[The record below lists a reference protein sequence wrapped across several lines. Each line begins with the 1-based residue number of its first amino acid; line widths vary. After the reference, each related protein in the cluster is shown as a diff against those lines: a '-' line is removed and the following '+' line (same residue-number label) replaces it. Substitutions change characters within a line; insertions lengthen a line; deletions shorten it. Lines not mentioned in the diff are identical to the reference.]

1 MIAYWIM
8 ASSNYSLCLL
18 NGQAMIGN
26 QLVSTNIY
34 VEKGEIA
41 LISDKKLEATEIID
55 CTNLIVLPGV
65 IDSQVHFREPGLEG
79 KETLSSGMLAAVAG
93 GVTSIFEMPNTNP
106 LTITPETIEDKL
118 SRASKAPWSDYAFY
132 LGGTMRTSKNLSKW
146 ENIKGVCGIKIFMG
160 ASTGDLMTAT
170 DEEVEA
176 VVANGKRVI
185 AVHAEDEFL
194 MNENKKTILKD
205 SNDVGM
211 HCKWRDVNS
220 SLNATK
226 RVVGLAKK
234 HNRHVHVLHITTSDE
249 MDFLRQNK
257 DTATVE
263 VLPNHLTLSAP
274 DCYEELGTLAQ
285 QNPPIREKHHQEALW
300 RAIDDGTVDIVA
312 SDHAPH
318 TLDEKSQTYPKSP
331 SGTPGV
337 QTLVPIMLNH
347 VNNGK
352 LTLPKLVSL
361 WSYGPERIHKI
372 LNKGRIKEGYDADF
386 TIVDMNKEMVIQN
399 SQQRSKSKWTPYD
412 GLKVKGWVTHTI
424 LRGNCVMQDD
434 EILSEPLGQM
444 IKFKETI

>member
-1 MIAYWIM
+1 M
-8 ASSNYSLCLL
+8 SSLDLIL
-18 NGQAMIGN
+18 KNGTVFLPQGRTTTDIGVKDGKITQIGTCSEAN
-26 QLVSTNIY
+26 QV
-34 VEKGEIA
+34 
-41 LISDKKLEATEIID
+41 ID
-55 CTNLIVLPGV
+55 CTNLFIFPGL
-65 IDSQVHFREPGLEG
+65 IDTQCHFREPGGEH
-79 KETLSSGMLAAVAG
+79 KETIQTGTMAAALG
-93 GVTSIFEMPNTNP
+93 GIVGIFEMPNTNP
-106 LTITPETIEDKL
+106 LTTTPEALDHKIKRGNETAYTDF
-118 SRASKAPWSDYAFY
+118 AYYF
-132 LGGTMRTSKNLSKW
+132 GGTYQNSTNLKEW
-146 ENIKGVCGIKIFMG
+146 ENLDGVCGIKIFMG
-160 ASTGDLMTAT
+160 ASTGNLLSAT

-274 DCYEELGTLAQ
+274 ECYEQLGTLAQ

-318 TLDEKSQTYPKSP
+318 TLDEKSGTYPNTP

-337 QTLVPIMLNH
+337 QTLLPIMLDH
-347 VNNGK
+347 AANGK
-352 LTLPKLVSL
+352 LSYERLVDL
-361 WSYGPERIHKI
+361 MAYGPIKVHKI
-372 LNKGRIKEGYDADF
+372 KNKCAITNNYDADF
-386 TIVDMNKEMVIQN
+386 TIVDPKKSHIITNNEQA
-399 SQQRSKSKWTPYD
+399 SKSAWTPYD
-412 GLKVKGWVTHTI
+412 GKKIQGMPVMTI
-424 LRGNCVMQDD
+424 IRGNIIMREGELLQKIDA
-434 EILSEPLGQM
+434 QAM
-444 IKFKETI
+444 KFDID

>member
-1 MIAYWIM
+1 M
-8 ASSNYSLCLL
+8 SNIKYSLCLK
-18 NGQAMIGN
+18 NGQVMIN
-26 QLVSTNIY
+26 DLLYSTNVYILDG
-34 VEKGEIA
+34 KIA
-41 LISDKKLEATEIID
+41 AISDKNLDSEKVID
-55 CTNLIVLPGV
+55 CTNLTVLPGV

-79 KETLSSGMLAAVAG
+79 KETLESGMLAAASG

-106 LTITPETIEDKL
+106 LTITPETIKDKL
-118 SRASKAPWSDYAFY
+118 NRASKGAWTDYAFY
-132 LGGTMRTSKNLSKW
+132 LGGTMRTSSNLSDW
-146 ENIKGVCGIKIFMG
+146 ENLKGVCGIKIFMG
-160 ASTGDLMTAT
+160 ASTGDLVTAT
-170 DEEVEA
+170 DEEVES
-176 VVANGKRVI
+176 VVSNGRRVI
-185 AVHAEDEFL
+185 AVHAEDQ
-194 MNENKKTILKD
+194 MIMDQNQNSILGD
-205 SNDVGM
+205 SQDVGI
-211 HCKWRDVNS
+211 HCKWRS
-220 SLNATK
+220 PESCLSATM
-226 RVVGLAKK
+226 RVVNLARK
-234 HNRHVHVLHITTSDE
+234 HNRRVHILHITTEQE
-249 MDFLRQNK
+249 MEFLSKNK
-257 DTATVE
+257 DVASVE
-263 VLPNHLTLSAP
+263 LLANHLTLHAP
-274 DCYEELGTLAQ
+274 ECYERLGTLAQ
-285 QNPPIREKHHQEALW
+285 QNPPIRERKHQDALW
-300 RAIDDGTVDIVA
+300 AALNSGIVDIIA

-352 LTLPKLVSL
+352 LTLAKLVSL

-444 IKFKETI
+444 IKFKETV